1 MQSGTTCAGM
11 VAASSQKQV
20 EPEMLK
26 LIFATALLASSVF
39 SATAHEEKTDNLTI
53 VHPWSRAT
61 APSQKV
67 GAVFMEIKNRTG
79 KEDRLIG
86 AWSPDSDKTEI
97 HGHVREGDII
107 RMRRVEGGITI
118 PAKGSVK
125 LAPGGFHI
133 MLIGLKVPLLEE
145 TTIPMTLT
153 FEQDGPFEIEVVVES
168 AGSRGNSGAI
178 NRHKMEQSKGPMSH
192 RIAR

>member
-11 VAASSQKQV
+11 LAASTQKQV
-20 EPEMLK
+20 RLKMLR

-67 GAVFMEIKNRTG
+67 GAVFMEIRSSTG

-97 HGHVREGDII
+97 HGHFREGEII

-118 PAKGSVK
+118 PAKGSVR

-153 FEQDGPFEIEVVVES
+153 FEQGGPVEIEVMVES
-168 AGSRGNSGAI
+168 AGSRGNSGAV
-178 NRHKMEQSKGPMSH
+178 NGQKMNHSKGPMSQG
-192 RIAR
+192 IAR